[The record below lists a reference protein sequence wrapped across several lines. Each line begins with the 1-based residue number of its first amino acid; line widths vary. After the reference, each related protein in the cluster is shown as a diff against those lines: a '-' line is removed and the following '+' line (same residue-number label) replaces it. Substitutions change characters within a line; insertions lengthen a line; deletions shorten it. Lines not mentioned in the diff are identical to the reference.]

1 MKNGV
6 DYFSYTIQK
15 RGNSH
20 LDGPIAGSRHDLP
33 VVGAEGNG
41 EHVLC
46 GERSVSTVGLWWSDK
61 CALERDDRDEVIKT

>member
-46 GERSVSTVGLWWSDK
+46 GERG
-61 CALERDDRDEVIKT
+61 ALVRWGCGGATNVR